1 MLVSAKEMLNKAKAG
16 KYAVGQFNINNLE
29 WTKAILLTAEELKSP
44 VILGVS
50 EGAGKYMCGY
60 TTVVGMV
67 KGRSPLHGHCYT
79 AVKSGRRRNV
89 EKVGQCMTQIQEIL
103 THIKKHGSITTL
115 EAFRLGITRL
125 ASRVFEMKERGIDI
139 RREMVT
145 VLNRNGEKCRVAR
158 YFIPGGIPECFGV

>member
-1 MLVSAKEMLNKAKAG
+1 
-16 KYAVGQFNINNLE
+16 
-29 WTKAILLTAEELKSP
+29 
-44 VILGVS
+44 
-50 EGAGKYMCGY
+50 
-60 TTVVGMV
+60 
-67 KGRSPLHGHCYT
+67 
-79 AVKSGRRRNV
+79 
-89 EKVGQCMTQIQEIL
+89 MTQIQEIL

-145 VLNRNGEKCRVAR
+145 VLNRNGENCRVAR